1 MSPLPTVHFNSINL
15 LHNRIPTRS
24 KIFIPT
30 LLLLIVAASRI
41 TRLAGWE
48 MDNDEVWTV
57 WQTFGSPLEIIR
69 WTPYDWPPLHF
80 LLVGLWKEL
89 VGIHPT
95 IVTYLSVLIFMVGAA
110 SMYRLTCR
118 VRDQRAAVI
127 AVLVYASLGRA
138 IVLSMLL
145 RGYVLQLSLLPLTA
159 WLAIRYFERVST
171 KRAIPLTASMVL
183 MMYTHFTSIISIGLI
198 GLYTLIIYG
207 KAVWRWWLPGIVTT
221 LLFIPEIIV
230 KLSLTVRRETVTRQM
245 EIGSLPHKLRALYQ
259 DYAGYHFY
267 AWLVLFLVAT
277 VLIVI
282 FHNEKNR
289 RQIAALAT
297 WALLFPVLMY
307 YLNPLTGFF
316 YWTRHSLWIVI
327 GLGLWIGWGTSYL
340 PDLLLLPVAVV
351 LACATFTR
359 LPVDFLSIDRSP
371 YLPMKANFSWLEDFV
386 RAGDVIVV
394 DPNVPVPPEQWDYFI
409 HAYFP
414 HGGLQG
420 VDEPG
425 DYRRVWYVTVDWLQN
440 KDLYASVLKGR
451 IPERWVGPPTL
462 LFRLY
467 EAPPDPKGVLFEN
480 GMRFLGAD
488 VITDTGPDP
497 WPLVWREGQSVR
509 LRLWWSADRPVG
521 LDYSVGTYIL
531 DLAETQLVAAYNG
544 PPNVTNAPKETSQW
558 ISGRYYVEDRKITI
572 PYPTQGGEFR
582 LCMAVYQWWDNAR
595 IPAPGET
602 DSYNLLCLKKLYI
615 KVW

>member
-1 MSPLPTVHFNSINL
+1 MSPLLMVRRYRENL
-15 LHNRIPTRS
+15 LQNHISRRYQ
-24 KIFIPT
+24 IFIPT

-95 IVTYLSVLIFMVGAA
+95 IVSYLSVLIFMVGAA
-110 SMYRLTCR
+110 SMYRLACCIKDR
-118 VRDQRAAVI
+118 RAAVI

-145 RGYVLQLSLLPLTA
+145 RGYVLQISLLPLTA
-159 WLAIRYFERVST
+159 WLAIRYFERASI
-171 KRAIPLTASMVL
+171 KRAIPLTVAMVA

-198 GLYTLIIYG
+198 GLFTLIIYG
-207 KAVWRWWLPGIVTT
+207 KAVWRWWLPGILAT
-221 LLFIPEIIV
+221 LLFIPEVIA

-245 EIGSLPHKLRALYQ
+245 DIGSLTHKLRALYQ

-267 AWLVLFLVAT
+267 AWLALFLVAT

-282 FHNEKNR
+282 FHRQRNR
-289 RQIAALAT
+289 RQVAALAM
-297 WALLFPVLMY
+297 WVLLFPVLMY

-316 YWTRHSLWIVI
+316 YWNRHSLWIVI
-327 GLGLWIGWGTSYL
+327 GLGLWIGWGISYL

-351 LACATFTR
+351 LACATFTK
-359 LPVDFLSIDRSP
+359 LPIDFLSIDRSP

-386 RAGDVIVV
+386 RTGDVMVV
-394 DPNVPVPPEQWDYFI
+394 DPSVAVPPEQWDYFI
-409 HAYFP
+409 HVYFP
-414 HGGLQG
+414 HGGLQV

-425 DYRRVWYVTVDWLQN
+425 DYRRVWYVAVDWLQN
-440 KDLYASVLKGR
+440 KDLHASVLKGR
-451 IPERWVGPPTL
+451 IPGRWVGPPSL

-467 EAPPDPKGVLFEN
+467 EGPPDPKGILFEN
-480 GMRFLGAD
+480 GLRFMGAD
-488 VITDTGPDP
+488 VMTSTGPELGP
-497 WPLVWREGQSVR
+497 VVRREGQSVR
-509 LRLWWSADRPVG
+509 LRLWWSVDQPVG
-521 LDYSVGTYIL
+521 LDYSVGTYIMGL
-531 DLAETQLVAAYNG
+531 HEAQAVAAYDG
-544 PPNVTNAPKETSQW
+544 PPNVTDAPKETSQW
-558 ISGRYYVEDRKITI
+558 ITGRYYVEEREITI
-572 PYPTQGGEFR
+572 PYPIQGGEFQI
-582 LCMAVYQWWDNAR
+582 CMAVYQWWDNVR
-595 IPAPGET
+595 IPAPGAT
-602 DSYNLLCLKKLYI
+602 DSQDLLCLKKLHI